1 MEERALNAVRAVQFR
16 STRISGLFFVVLPG
30 AVLGMSSSLVCE
42 RVRLCF
48 SWRERVG
55 REQCSAPPALLI
67 SVKSTVPLRACRSL
81 AHLADN
87 LRPVHAACP
96 RSRRAKPIAI
106 APTAAAQ
113 QQQEEQQ
120 QQATASAAGA
130 SAASTASSSISSHH
144 GYSIFGLAIKLAFP
158 LLSPARRTTV
168 SCRGRHAVV
177 SRLIC
182 FAPEPRFG
190 RVGGCKTQSL
200 ASLFGSANHQ
210 HLEKQRLRL
219 PTLPITTRF
228 GLQYCVQ
235 FRFCHLV
242 CRIRA
247 IFTRRRL
254 CSHSR
259 PLHSKTLSTHTPR
272 NLNPISKRRVR
283 SLAAEPTHGVPIAIA
298 LTNADPSA

>member
-1 MEERALNAVRAVQFR
+1 M
-16 STRISGLFFVVLPG
+16 GM
-30 AVLGMSSSLVCE
+30 GMSSSLVGD

-48 SWRERVG
+48 WWRERVEG
-55 REQCSAPPALLI
+55 DQSSAPPALVL
-67 SVKSTVPLRACRSL
+67 SQAGTSTVLKLCVRKRACRSL

-96 RSRRAKPIAI
+96 RSRRAKP
-106 APTAAAQ
+106 
-113 QQQEEQQ
+113 
-120 QQATASAAGA
+120 TASN
-130 SAASTASSSISSHH
+130 SKQRHQQHQQLRQHRRRQYHHKHTTADSRRGH
-144 GYSIFGLAIKLAFP
+144 SIFGLAIKLAFP

-177 SRLIC
+177 ARLIC
-182 FAPEPRFG
+182 SAPEPRFG
-190 RVGGCKTQSL
+190 RVEGCKTHSL

-210 HLEKQRLRL
+210 QLEQQRLRL

-228 GLQYCVQ
+228 GPEYCVQ

-272 NLNPISKRRVR
+272 NLNP
-283 SLAAEPTHGVPIAIA
+283 PTLPA
-298 LTNADPSA
+298 T